1 MKRRIIVSLILV
13 LFFLSG
19 CNNKNTDN
27 KGKIETE
34 LDYISTKIFDLANV
48 LNNISLESYEL
59 VPRKIEISE
68 DNGGSSSS
76 ESEGSSGSSQGGEE
90 SEIISSTEMKSSSIL
105 DKDMEDSDIKWD
117 EIKTKLELINN
128 SWAIISLD
136 LKEEKV
142 ADKDI
147 LAFNALLNKTIISVN
162 NENKE
167 ETLENISNLYSY
179 IPGFMVD
186 IQGKNYNIIMKKTK
200 NELLKAYV
208 DVSKEKWESVYNYVN
223 NAQNHF
229 NTMLDNREEI
239 KNKEFKITKIQNLIQ
254 ILKESVEAKDTKVFL
269 LHYKLLIENMNTM

>member
-208 DVSKEKWESVYNYVN
+208 DVAKEKWESVYNYVN

>member
-1 MKRRIIVSLILV
+1 LKRRIIVSLILV

-208 DVSKEKWESVYNYVN
+208 DVAKEKWESVYNYVN